1 MGKIFNEGLP
11 VAPTVDIGLC
21 LTADTDRAQL
31 WWREETLGPRGQ
43 SVVL

>member
-1 MGKIFNEGLP
+1 MWKIFKEGLP

-21 LTADTDRAQL
+21 LTADADPAQV
-31 WWREETLGPRGQ
+31 WRREETLGPRGQ